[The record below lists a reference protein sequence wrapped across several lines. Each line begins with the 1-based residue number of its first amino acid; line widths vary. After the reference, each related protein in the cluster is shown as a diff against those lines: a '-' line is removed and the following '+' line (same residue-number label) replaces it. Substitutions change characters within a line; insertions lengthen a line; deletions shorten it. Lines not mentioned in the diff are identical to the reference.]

1 MWCHKKLNLWD
12 FSGYNLWKNKPTCQK
27 LLLRANCRWNT
38 SPVMPWW
45 LHTNPSKFDSV
56 HSMWNWVKFRKICME
71 STEQN
76 ETSISETICPTMIV
90 FGPQKINFYDVITLE
105 LNCKQELTPYKMT
118 PYPGEKQNLRILNCF
133 PNSLRIIQSDVLMY
147 CFSSIRFLRT

>member
-1 MWCHKKLNLWD
+1 
-12 FSGYNLWKNKPTCQK
+12 
-27 LLLRANCRWNT
+27 
-38 SPVMPWW
+38 
-45 LHTNPSKFDSV
+45 
-56 HSMWNWVKFRKICME
+56 ME

-76 ETSISETICPTMIV
+76 ETTISETICPTMIV

-118 PYPGEKQNLRILNCF
+118 PHPREKQILRILNCF
-133 PNSLRIIQSDVLMY
+133 PNSLSLIQSDVLMY